1 MHDLLPAELRQLKQL
16 AEEVSTSAIAPLS
29 ADVDRE
35 ARWPD
40 HAFRALADAG
50 LLGLQ
55 VPRKVGGLGQGLLG
69 LAVVSATIAR
79 ACPSSALCFG
89 MHCVGTA
96 VIAAKATADDE
107 ELVDGAKQFVTN
119 GRHAD
124 SYVVSTVASSAN
136 EAGDFSCLV
145 IDRDTPGMTWCEP
158 WQGFGMEKARALV
171 HGAARLGDL
180 GDPAALPYLLSCKA
194 QAAETAV
201 KVTNEAMTLGGG
213 IAYREN
219 SLLARLLRDARAGH
233 VMAPATD
240 LLKTRTGRSLLGL
253 PIL

>member
-1 MHDLLPAELRQLKQL
+1 
-16 AEEVSTSAIAPLS
+16 
-29 ADVDRE
+29 
-35 ARWPD
+35 
-40 HAFRALADAG
+40 
-50 LLGLQ
+50 
-55 VPRKVGGLGQGLLG
+55 
-69 LAVVSATIAR
+69 
-79 ACPSSALCFG
+79 

-96 VIAAKATADDE
+96 VIAAKATADHE
-107 ELVDGAKQFVTN
+107 ERYLRPIAQGGHITTLALSESGTGGHFYLARTRLRAEGDDYLVDGAKQFVTN

-158 WQGFGMEKARALV
+158 WQGFGMEKARALL

>member
-1 MHDLLPAELRQLKQL
+1 MTR
-16 AEEVSTSAIAPLS
+16 
-29 ADVDRE
+29 
-35 ARWPD
+35 
-40 HAFRALADAG
+40 
-50 LLGLQ
+50 
-55 VPRKVGGLGQGLLG
+55 
-69 LAVVSATIAR
+69 SATCAR
-79 ACPSSALCFG
+79 SRRAGISPPWRSRNPAPE
-89 MHCVGTA
+89 GTYLA
-96 VIAAKATADDE
+96 RTRLRAEGDDY
-107 ELVDGAKQFVTN
+107 LVDGAKQFVTN